1 MHRRS
6 FVGLMAAAGGAQV
19 SLGQSAPARKT
30 QVFVQQNYLLKAG
43 SQGTRLTDY
52 LSKAYLPALAK
63 VHTGPTLVLEATL
76 APHLPQ
82 VTVLTGYQS
91 VEEMWSLR
99 AKVDGDKALEA
110 ATDAWETEAP
120 FENITSSLLRVGDYS
135 PELAPLNPQPTA
147 PRVFEMRIYHA
158 PTWKNMRGLE
168 WRFREGEV
176 SILTKIGATPI
187 LFAPTVIGDDVPNMT
202 WITAFENEAARD
214 KAWAAFGADPDWQ
227 KLSAE
232 SRQRYG
238 DNPTSRQIRLYRAAA
253 YSPIR

>member
-1 MHRRS
+1 
-6 FVGLMAAAGGAQV
+6 
-19 SLGQSAPARKT
+19 
-30 QVFVQQNYLLKAG
+30 
-43 SQGTRLTDY
+43 
-52 LSKAYLPALAK
+52 
-63 VHTGPTLVLEATL
+63 
-76 APHLPQ
+76 
-82 VTVLTGYQS
+82 
-91 VEEMWSLR
+91 
-99 AKVDGDKALEA
+99 
-110 ATDAWETEAP
+110 
-120 FENITSSLLRVGDYS
+120 
-135 PELAPLNPQPTA
+135 
-147 PRVFEMRIYHA
+147 
-158 PTWKNMRGLE
+158 MRGLE

>member
-1 MHRRS
+1 MNRRS
-6 FVGLMAAAGGAQV
+6 FVGVMGAAGAAQAGF
-19 SLGQSAPARKT
+19 GQTTPAKRT
-30 QVFVQQNYLLKAG
+30 RIFVQQNYLLKIG
-43 SQGTRLTDY
+43 PQGARLTDY
-52 LSKAYLPALAK
+52 LSKTYLGALAK

-76 APHLPQ
+76 ATHLPQ
-82 VTVLTGYQS
+82 VTVFTGYQS
-91 VEEMWSLR
+91 VEEMWSVR
-99 AKVDGDKALEA
+99 AKLDGDQALEA
-110 ATDAWETEAP
+110 ATDAWEAETP

-135 PELAPLNPQPTA
+135 PELAPLNPQPTT

-176 SILTKIGATPI
+176 RILTKVGAAPI
-187 LFAPTVIGDDVPNMT
+187 LFAPTVIGADVPNMT

-214 KAWAAFGADPDWQ
+214 KAWAAFSADPEWQ

-238 DNPTSRQIRLYRAAA
+238 DNPTVRQIFLFRAAA